1 MQKKAQPAAVDAP
14 LWLRSEEFPVMAARG
29 CDLGW
34 PFGAENGP
42 VSQDHPCRP
51 KLLVNRYKLY
61 VLVKVETYDVP
72 QSLSDRTGFWGMKG
86 RPSPAFEAG

>member
-42 VSQDHPCRP
+42 SP
-51 KLLVNRYKLY
+51 KTIPVAQKL
-61 VLVKVETYDVP
+61 ETYDVP
-72 QSLSDRTGFWGMKG
+72 QSLSDRTGF
-86 RPSPAFEAG
+86 

>member
-42 VSQDHPCRP
+42 SP
-51 KLLVNRYKLY
+51 KTIPVAQNYL
-61 VLVKVETYDVP
+61 
-72 QSLSDRTGFWGMKG
+72 
-86 RPSPAFEAG
+86 